1 MSGNRKTAVRRLR
14 AALDLF
20 LDGETLMRQN
30 LRRQDPEATAEE
42 IERKLASWI
51 RTRPGA
57 EDGDCPGRAVSL
69 GR

>member
-1 MSGNRKTAVRRLR
+1 MSGSRKTAVRRLR

-42 IERKLASWI
+42 IERKLTSWI

-57 EDGDCPGRAVSL
+57 ENGDCPGRAVSL